1 MIMIKKF
8 VILFLFSFSSAFCFS
23 QNQKLSDNQL
33 KKILTDKNLFG
44 SKLIFNDDNTFV
56 SKFNNYGDG
65 VHIEGNY
72 QIKDG
77 LIVFVNVKDFV
88 NNGKS
93 FSTWYQ
99 GEMDFNSSYF
109 YSADRYDYKYNH
121 MGALV
126 NFEEPEKCFFTNNP
140 IPENSIIDIDGIK
153 AYFLSSKIYIN
164 ENLKMRK
171 ENYSKSEVVTIT
183 GCSFDVTHDW
193 VKEERKIVFKGM
205 VISPIAKSV
214 EKEMI
219 DGIYAPWYL
228 IRQREYYGP
237 DERDDG
243 VDYFVWIF
251 GGYVTEFTG
260 DKYKENPDVI
270 KKSVESA
277 GLEYIKYENKNCE
290 EK

>member
-1 MIMIKKF
+1 MNKKI
-8 VILFLFSFSSAFCFS
+8 VLLFLISFSAAFCFA
-23 QNQKLSDNQL
+23 QNQKLTDNQL

-88 NNGKS
+88 NHGKS
-93 FSTWYQ
+93 FSTWNQ

-140 IPENSIIDIDGIK
+140 IPENSIIDIDGVK

-171 ENYSKSEVVTIT
+171 KNYSKSEVVTIT
-183 GCSFDVTHDW
+183 GCSFGATGDW
-193 VKEERKIVFKGM
+193 VKEKRKIVFKGM

-260 DKYKENPDVI
+260 DKYKENPGVI
-270 KKSVESA
+270 KVSVESA
-277 GLEYIKYENKNCE
+277 GLEYIKYENK
-290 EK
+290 KL